1 MNAKSK
7 LNGQRVAIVTGPS
20 SAIGL
25 GITQALLQRGYNV
38 LVNSRTVSRPE
49 AGNLGDNLSVKEG
62 RETSRLASLYAL
74 AAAKKYL
81 RDLNRLKRLL
91 KLTVLMVTTEQFT
104 EHAQVAD
111 GACLLARPRSW
122 TRFSKSNRNSE
133 KHKWHNT

>member
-25 GITQALLQRGYNV
+25 GITQALLQCGYNV

-62 RETSRLASLYAL
+62 REASRLASLYAL

-111 GACLLARPRSW
+111 GACLLARP
-122 TRFSKSNRNSE
+122 
-133 KHKWHNT
+133 